1 MDSRDTRS
9 GAFTLTFTLI
19 FTLIFTLT
27 FTLHLQ
33 IDGASSCSIERHFL
47 QYNFQHILRLFC
59 FFQFSMYAGVQGYE
73 QCSLN

>member
-1 MDSRDTRS
+1 MDSRDARS

-33 IDGASSCSIERHFL
+33 IDGASSCSIERYF
-47 QYNFQHILRLFC
+47 IVPVAARGASGWVEDDDSSI
-59 FFQFSMYAGVQGYE
+59 QFKAV
-73 QCSLN
+73 